1 MLCEN
6 IEGVLQKNCS
16 CDVEM
21 KPIFFV
27 GIFIFAVLI
36 VILGV
41 TVIFFNYAVVGRR
54 VDRKKAIDKMNK
66 SKTYSPFADRILL
79 GIDFVLSADF
89 NWERITSYDG
99 LTLYARHF
107 RAKENND
114 KVIVLFHGWTSIGFF
129 DFSCI
134 VKGYI
139 EKGYDVF
146 MVDQRAHGISEGKYT
161 CFGIKERY
169 DVISWVKHI
178 CSIYRENCKIVI
190 EGISMGATT
199 VLMASGL
206 KELPDCVKGVIADCG
221 FTSPADEF
229 KYVLKRDYNLP
240 PFPFLYTADIFARI
254 FAGFS
259 FFELSAENEVKKS
272 ELPLLI
278 LHGEADDFVPVDFGR
293 RIFKASGSKDKVL
306 ITVKGARHGLSY
318 FNDEERC
325 KKALYDFL
333 SKVFN

>member
-1 MLCEN
+1 MN
-6 IEGVLQKNCS
+6 PVLF
-16 CDVEM
+16 
-21 KPIFFV
+21 I
-27 GIFIFAVLI
+27 GILILAVLLVVLI
-36 VILGV
+36 V
-41 TVIFFNYAVVGRR
+41 TVIFFNYAVAGRR

-66 SKTYSPFADRILL
+66 SKTYSPFADRILP
-79 GIDFVLSADF
+79 GIDWILSADF
-89 NWERITSYDG
+89 KWEKITSYDG
-99 LTLYARHF
+99 LALYARHF
-107 RAKENND
+107 KAKENND
-114 KVIVLFHGWTSIGFF
+114 KVILLFHGWTSIGFF

-178 CSIYRENCKIVI
+178 YSLYRENCKIVI

-206 KELPDCVKGVIADCG
+206 KELPACVTGVIADCG

-229 KYVLKRDYNLP
+229 KHVLKKDFHML
-240 PFPFLYTADIFARI
+240 PFPFLYTANIFARL

-259 FFELSAENEVKKS
+259 FFELSAEDEVKKS

-293 RIFKASGSKDKVL
+293 RIFAASSSKDKTL

-318 FNDEERC
+318 FNDEEKC
-325 KKALYDFL
+325 EKALDDFL
-333 SKVFN
+333 RKVFN